1 MEVFLAVLAL
11 LVMIII
17 SNLLNRF
24 VPLVPVPLIQIG
36 LGMIAAILPLGL
48 HLRLEPEL
56 FFILFIAPLLFNDGK
71 MTPRDELWKLRV
83 PILLLALG
91 LVFVTVFAVGYFIH
105 WLIPSIPLPAAFA
118 LAAILSPTD
127 AVAVGS
133 LAGRIHLPKKIM
145 RLLEGEALMNDA
157 SGLVAFK
164 FAIAA
169 MVTGVFSFGH
179 AVVNFLLVAIGGLVC
194 GAVVAFLIIRLRLF
208 IRRWGMED
216 ATFHML
222 LQILTPFVI
231 YFIAEELKVSGI
243 LAVVAAGIIHAVER
257 DYMEFSTAKM
267 KVVAASTWS
276 VILFILNGL
285 VFLLLGLQIPDVIHV
300 IYVDTAF
307 SNTLVFGYIVAVS
320 LMLVV
325 LRFLWVVLFLKKADF
340 TSSLLTALSGVR
352 GAVTLAGAFS
362 IPYMLSDGSPFPQRS
377 LIIFIAAG
385 VILFTLLTA
394 SLLLPLFAKRED
406 GENEEVNNRL
416 KEHEAKIRL
425 IKAAIQSV
433 KEEMTDENRAAAQSV
448 ISDYKKL
455 MKQGAALGYND
466 AWLDSAY
473 RETEREIRM
482 LGLKAER
489 KELSRLV
496 EKGEIS
502 REAELQA
509 QQILNELEL
518 AMTNRVRLRL
528 PIPIVLL
535 KRIWAK
541 WANKSNEEAGSCA
554 DMLRQSKIQTS
565 RSAIDEIRHH
575 ITEQNRPACE
585 TVISHYQAIIDRL
598 CRNQIQPHKLE
609 LFHKQKREIMFK
621 AMQVERNEVQLLF
634 EQGDIS
640 RELASSLRKFINY
653 MEANS
658 LEEEPI

>member
-1 MEVFLAVLAL
+1 MEVFLAVIAL

-24 VPLVPVPLIQIG
+24 VPLVPIPLIQIG
-36 LGMIAAILPLGL
+36 LGMMAAIFPLGL

-91 LVFVTVFAVGYFIH
+91 LVFVTVFIVGYFIH
-105 WLIPSIPLPAAFA
+105 WMIPSIPLPAAFA

-169 MVTGVFSFGH
+169 MVTGVFSLGH
-179 AVVNFLLVAIGGLVC
+179 AIVNFFLVAVGGLVC
-194 GAVVAFLIIRLRLF
+194 GAVVAFLIIRMRLF

-222 LQILTPFVI
+222 LQILTPFVT

-243 LAVVAAGIIHAVER
+243 LAVVAAGIIHAIER

-276 VILFILNGL
+276 FILFILNGL

-307 SNTLVFGYIVAVS
+307 SNILVFGYIVAVS
-320 LMLVV
+320 LMLVF
-325 LRFLWVVLFLKKADF
+325 LRFVWVYLFLKKTDF

-362 IPYMLSDGSPFPQRS
+362 IPYMLLDGSPFPQRS

-394 SLLLPLFAKRED
+394 SLLLPLLAKRDD
-406 GENEEVNNRL
+406 GVGEENIQL
-416 KEHEAKIRL
+416 QEHEAKIQL
-425 IKAAIQSV
+425 IKAAISSV
-433 KEEMTDENRAAAQSV
+433 KEEMTDENRAAAHSV

-455 MKQGAALGYND
+455 MKLGAALGYND
-466 AWLDSAY
+466 SWFGPDY
-473 RETEREIRM
+473 REMENEARMIGLQAEREA
-482 LGLKAER
+482 LAQLLA
-489 KELSRLV
+489 
-496 EKGEIS
+496 KGEIS
-502 REAELQA
+502 PEAEFQA
-509 QQILNELEL
+509 QQMLNEMEL
-518 AMTNRVRLRL
+518 AITNRVRLRL
-528 PIPIVLL
+528 PVPIALM

-541 WANKSNEEAGSCA
+541 WVKNQKTKSGSSA
-554 DMLRQSKIQTS
+554 EMLRKAKVQTS
-565 RSAIDEIRHH
+565 RAAIDAIQQR
-575 ITEQNRPACE
+575 ITDKNRTAAE
-585 TVISHYQAIIDRL
+585 TVIAHYQAIIDRL

-621 AMQVERNEVQLLF
+621 ALQVERNEVQLMF

-640 RELASSLRKFINY
+640 RELAGSLRKFINY
-653 MEANS
+653 MESTS

>member
-1 MEVFLAVLAL
+1 MDVFLAVLVL
-11 LVMIII
+11 LVMIIV

-36 LGMIAAILPLGL
+36 LGMTAAILPLGL

-91 LVFVTVFAVGYFIH
+91 LVFVTVFIVGYFIH
-105 WLIPSIPLPAAFA
+105 WMIPSIPLPAAFA

-169 MVTGVFSFGH
+169 MVTGVFSLGH
-179 AVVNFLLVAIGGLVC
+179 AVINFMLVAFGGLVC

-231 YFIAEELKVSGI
+231 YFIAEEFKVSGI
-243 LAVVAAGIIHAVER
+243 LAVVAAGIIHAIER

-285 VFLLLGLQIPDVIHV
+285 VFLILGLQIPDVIHV

-307 SNTLVFGYIVAVS
+307 SNWLVLGYIVAVS
-320 LMLVV
+320 LMLIF
-325 LRFLWVVLFLKKADF
+325 LRFIWVYLFLKKTDF
-340 TSSLLTALSGVR
+340 TSSLLTSLSGVR

-362 IPYMLSDGSPFPQRS
+362 IPYMLLDGSPFPQRS

-394 SLLLPLFAKRED
+394 TFVLPLLTKRDE
-406 GENEEVNNRL
+406 GGREESNQL
-416 KEHEAKIRL
+416 QEHEAKVRL
-425 IKAAIQSV
+425 IKAAISSV
-433 KEEMTDENRAAAQSV
+433 KDEMTDENRAAAQSV
-448 ISDYKKL
+448 ITDYKKL
-455 MKQGAALGYND
+455 MKLGDALSYNNS
-466 AWLDSAY
+466 WLGRAY
-473 RETEREIRM
+473 REMENEARMVGIGAERE
-482 LGLKAER
+482 
-489 KELSRLV
+489 ELAQLLAM
-496 EKGEIS
+496 GEIS
-502 REAELQA
+502 KEAEYRA
-509 QQILNELEL
+509 QQMLNEMEL
-518 AMTNRVRLRL
+518 AITNRFRLRL
-528 PIPIVLL
+528 PIPIVLM
-535 KRIWAK
+535 KQIWSK
-541 WANKSNEEAGSCA
+541 WVKNQKTNSGSCTE
-554 DMLRQSKIQTS
+554 MLRLAKIRTSKAAIHAIQQQ
-565 RSAIDEIRHH
+565 
-575 ITEQNRPACE
+575 ITEKNQAAAD

-598 CRNQIQPHKLE
+598 GRKPIQPHKVE
-609 LFHKQKREIMFK
+609 LFHKQKRELMFK

-634 EQGDIS
+634 EQGEIS
-640 RELASSLRKFINY
+640 REIAGSLRKFINY
-653 MEANS
+653 MEATS